1 MGVLTEYGKELRH
14 IRLDYSEILGTMAD
28 KLGVSPSYLSS
39 IETGSRAIP
48 PDLTDKVIN
57 SYGLAEEAANKL
69 MKAEINTSQ
78 SLTINLDG
86 ASDEQIEATVL
97 FAREIKNMT
106 VNQIKEIYK
115 NMNRG
120 Q

>member
-48 PDLTDKVIN
+48 PDLTAKVLSIYKL
-57 SYGLAEEAANKL
+57 SKEDANKL

-86 ASDEQIEATVL
+86 ASEEQIEATVL
-97 FAREIKNMT
+97 FAREIKNMS
-106 VNQIKEIYK
+106 VNQIKEMYK
-115 NMNRG
+115 NLNRG
-120 Q
+120 